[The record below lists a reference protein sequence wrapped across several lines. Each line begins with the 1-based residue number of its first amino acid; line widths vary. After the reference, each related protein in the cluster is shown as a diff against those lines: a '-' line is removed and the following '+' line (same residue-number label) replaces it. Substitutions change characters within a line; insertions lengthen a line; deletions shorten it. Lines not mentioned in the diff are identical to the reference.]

1 MIDTIRDEQNTLL
14 GFAKITR
21 DISEQK
27 AINDRIAWMAL
38 RCVDRFYPIGW
49 SFLNGWRKLIA
60 LEMMPAALPFS

>member
-38 RCVDRFYPIGW
+38 RCVNRFTQSGGV
-49 SFLNGWRKLIA
+49 LNGWR
-60 LEMMPAALPFS
+60 S